1 MKKKGRGK
9 QKKLQRKG
17 ALINLHLKSK
27 ERRNLQEMPFY
38 KLKGMRNWLNLKLTV
53 MQLLLGLLKLKNN
66 TILQL
71 RKDSKLLMRKQR
83 LKQIL
88 KSLKLPLREPKK
100 LRRKLWQSKRR
111 PKRQLLN
118 GKNKLLKQKRRLQL
132 T

>member
-1 MKKKGRGK
+1 M
-9 QKKLQRKG
+9 QRKG
-17 ALINLHLKSK
+17 ALINLHMKSK

-100 LRRKLWQSKRR
+100 LRRKQSQSKRR